1 MIIAF
6 EQDTKSRVLLLI
18 GSLENAYRQRKRIV
32 RCLATG
38 SINEIS
44 TTTHLNSKVVAFDPA
59 DATLDNA

>member
-18 GSLENAYRQRKRIV
+18 GSLENAYRQLKRIV
-32 RCLATG
+32 RCLVME

-44 TTTHLNSKVVAFDPA
+44 TTTHLNSKVLALDPA
-59 DATLDNA
+59 